1 MAFREHHPN
10 AVIPYLLVITRI
22 LPCVL
27 VTTTLGTIIT
37 LGGIWNALPLP

>member
-1 MAFREHHPN
+1 MAIREHHPN

-27 VTTTLGTIIT
+27 VTTLGTIT
-37 LGGIWNALPLP
+37 LGGAWLNSLHIA